1 MLRILLLIIG
11 FAVFVGAFFLPALV
25 GGAAP
30 GYFYAWIT
38 LVLPWGHDGMNMLR
52 EQPMQYAAVLL
63 AGLINPLFLVTL
75 LLIALKKLPR
85 TTLVLSILVVLMLP
99 SCWVIFH
106 HENFHP
112 GKGHFLWITG
122 MLLVLIAG
130 RLGAARTRP
139 SGAAA

>member
-1 MLRILLLIIG
+1 
-11 FAVFVGAFFLPALV
+11 
-25 GGAAP
+25 
-30 GYFYAWIT
+30 
-38 LVLPWGHDGMNMLR
+38 MNMLR

-63 AGLINPLFLVTL
+63 AGLINPLFLITL

-85 TTLVLSILVVLMLP
+85 ATLVLSVLVLLMLP

-122 MLLVLIAG
+122 MLLVLMAG
-130 RLGAARTRP
+130 WLGTHRRGPQTA
-139 SGAAA
+139 

>member
-1 MLRILLLIIG
+1 VVRILLLMIG
-11 FAVFVGAFFLPALV
+11 FAIFVGAFFLPALA
-25 GGAAP
+25 GGGAP

-38 LVLPWGHDGMNMLR
+38 LFLPWGHDGMNMLR

-63 AGLINPLFLVTL
+63 AGLINPVFLVTL

-85 TTLVLSILVVLMLP
+85 ATLVLSILVLLMLP

-112 GKGHFLWITG
+112 GKGHFLWIAG

-130 RLGAARTRP
+130 WLGAARRGPQT
-139 SGAAA
+139 A

>member
-1 MLRILLLIIG
+1 VVRILLLIIG
-11 FAVFVGAFFLPALV
+11 FAIFVGAFFLPALV

-38 LVLPWGHDGMNMLR
+38 LILPWGHDGMNMLR

-75 LLIALKKLPR
+75 PLIAFKKLPR
-85 TTLVLSILVVLMLP
+85 ATLVLSILVLLLLP
-99 SCWVIFH
+99 FCWVIFH

-122 MLLVLIAG
+122 IVLVLIAG
-130 RLGAARTRP
+130 RLGAARTTP

>member
-1 MLRILLLIIG
+1 MIG
-11 FAVFVGAFFLPALV
+11 FAVFVGAFFLPALA

-38 LVLPWGHDGMNMLR
+38 LILPWGHDGMNMLR

-75 LLIALKKLPR
+75 PLIAFKKLPR
-85 TTLVLSILVVLMLP
+85 ATLVLSILVLLMLP

-130 RLGAARTRP
+130 RLGAARTGP